1 VIARGTAALR
11 EPRVAWAVLGLA
23 MLCSGGLILHAAH
36 GQGFAIDELFY
47 YGRVASVK
55 GQLVHYAPF
64 SPEYLLA
71 PFNGHLPLGGR
82 FVYELVFA
90 TLGAHYTVFVLID
103 IAALWAVVGL
113 VFELARRRVGA
124 AAALAP
130 CVVLL
135 FLGFAREQLLW
146 PLDFNT
152 AASLAA
158 GLGAVLAIQRRDRR
172 GDLLACA
179 LLAVSIAMIELG
191 LAFALG
197 IALWLVISR
206 PRPRGVLDRA
216 WLREV
221 LRRAWIVA
229 IPVVLYAAWYVWA
242 RKFGQSE
249 THSGNA
255 HLLPETFMH
264 GAAAA
269 FGSLTGTNPIVAGTY
284 VGSVTWFGRA
294 LAVAAGVALLVRIWG
309 RRLPRT
315 IWVWLL
321 VLAVYWGLLA
331 IAARPAEGS
340 RYILV
345 AAALIVL
352 IAADSVRRRLPDPAA
367 VALLVLAAV
376 ALPANIVQL
385 TKDRGS
391 DTLHHDPP
399 VSGTEFAML
408 ELARR
413 HVDPEYVVTADPR
426 VGEVDG
432 GLFIGI
438 PAGAY
443 LDSASQNGSIA
454 RSLAEVRESDVTL
467 RQIADASL
475 IGALGVETKPGPPPG
490 RGASCRTIAVAPGAG
505 SVSFEVA
512 AGTTLLR
519 PAGSEK
525 TGLWLARFADPPG
538 IGIDYMPPGRWTELA
553 IPADEAPDPWRV
565 TVDHPTVAC
574 APD

>member
-1 VIARGTAALR
+1 M
-11 EPRVAWAVLGLA
+11 LA
-23 MLCSGGLILHAAH
+23 C
-36 GQGFAIDELFY
+36 
-47 YGRVASVK
+47 
-55 GQLVHYAPF
+55 
-64 SPEYLLA
+64 
-71 PFNGHLPLGGR
+71 
-82 FVYELVFA
+82 
-90 TLGAHYTVFVLID
+90 
-103 IAALWAVVGL
+103 
-113 VFELARRRVGA
+113 
-124 AAALAP
+124 
-130 CVVLL
+130 VLL
-135 FLGFAREQLLW
+135 
-146 PLDFNT
+146 
-152 AASLAA
+152 
-158 GLGAVLAIQRRDRR
+158 V
-172 GDLLACA
+172 
-179 LLAVSIAMIELG
+179 VSIAMIELG

-206 PRPRGVLDRA
+206 PRPRAVLDPA

-269 FGSLTGTNPIVAGTY
+269 MGSLTGTNPIVAGTY

-294 LAVAAGVALLVRIWG
+294 LAVAAGVALLVRLWG
-309 RRLPRT
+309 RQLPRT

-321 VLAVYWGLLA
+321 VLGVYWGLLA

-345 AAALIVL
+345 AAVLIVL

-385 TKDRGS
+385 TKDRGN

-408 ELARR
+408 ELARA

-426 VGEVDG
+426 VAEVDG

-443 LDSASQNGSIA
+443 LDAASHNGSIG
-454 RSLAEVRESDVTL
+454 RSLAEVRGSDETL

-475 IGALGVETKPGPPPG
+475 IGALGVSAEPAPAPPAS
-490 RGASCRTIAVAPGAG
+490 ASCRTIAVPPGAE
-505 SVSFEVA
+505 STAFEVA
-512 AGTTLLR
+512 PGKTLLR
-519 PAGSEK
+519 PTGNDK

-538 IGIDYMPPGRWTELA
+538 IGIDYMPPGRWTAARRSPPTKPRTPGGRRWTTRSPCVHLPHEYRQDGPSPSA
-553 IPADEAPDPWRV
+553 DSRQRQGAVRAGTQPA
-565 TVDHPTVAC
+565 
-574 APD
+574 

>member
-1 VIARGTAALR
+1 MIGRGVAALR

-47 YGRVASVK
+47 YGRVANEK
-55 GQLVHYAPF
+55 GHLVHYAPF

-90 TLGAHYTVFVLID
+90 TIGAHYTVFVLVNV
-103 IAALWAVVGL
+103 AALWAVVAL
-113 VFELARRRVGA
+113 VFELARRRVGN

-130 CVVLL
+130 CIVLL

-158 GLGAVLAIQRRDRR
+158 GLGAVLAIGREDRR
-172 GDLLACA
+172 GDALACA
-179 LLAVSIAMIELG
+179 LLVVSVAMIELG

-197 IALWLVISR
+197 IALWIVIAAGR
-206 PRPRGVLDRA
+206 PRQALDPA
-216 WLREV
+216 WLRGI
-221 LRRAWIVA
+221 LRRAWVVA

-249 THSGNA
+249 AHSGNA
-255 HLLPETFMH
+255 HLLPQTFMH

-269 FGSLTGTNPIVAGTY
+269 FGSLTGTNPIVAGGY

-294 LAVAAGVALLVRIWG
+294 LAVATGLALLVRLWG

-315 IWVWLL
+315 IWIWLL
-321 VLAVYWGLLA
+321 VLGIYWTLLA
-331 IAARPAEGS
+331 AAARPAEGS

-345 AAALIVL
+345 AAVLIVL
-352 IAADSVRRRLPDPAA
+352 IAADSARRKLPAPAA

-385 TKDRGS
+385 TKDRGN

-408 ELARR
+408 ELARE
-413 HVDPEYVVTADPR
+413 HVDPEYVVTTDPR
-426 VGEVDG
+426 VAEVDG

-443 LDSASQNGSIA
+443 LDAAAHNGSIA
-454 RSLAEVRESDVTL
+454 RSLSEVRASDETL

-475 IGALGVETKPGPPPG
+475 IGALGVEAKPGPPPG
-490 RGASCRTIAVAPGAG
+490 RGARCRTIAAEPGAG
-505 SVSFEVA
+505 SATFEVG
-512 AGTTLLR
+512 AGKTLLR
-519 PAGSEK
+519 PADGEK

-538 IGIDYMPPGRWTELA
+538 IGVDYMPPGRWTALT
-553 IPADEAPDPWRV
+553 IPADEAKDPWRA
-565 TVDHPTVAC
+565 TVDHPVTAC
-574 APD
+574 TRG

>member
-1 VIARGTAALR
+1 MIARGVGALR
-11 EPRVAWAVLGLA
+11 DPRVAWTVLGTA
-23 MLCSGGLILHAAH
+23 MLCSAGLILYAAH

-47 YGRVASVK
+47 YGRVAAK
-55 GQLVHYAPF
+55 QGQLVHYAPF

-90 TLGAHYTVFVLID
+90 TVGADYTVFVLIN
-103 IAALWAVVGL
+103 IATLLAVVAL
-113 VFELARRRVGA
+113 VFELARRRVGN

-130 CVVLL
+130 CIVLL

-152 AASLAA
+152 AAALAA
-158 GLGAVLAIQRRDRR
+158 GLAAVLAVQREDRR
-172 GDLLACA
+172 GDVLACLA
-179 LLAVSIAMIELG
+179 LLASVAMIELG
-191 LAFALG
+191 LAFAMG
-197 IALWLVISR
+197 IGLWLAISR
-206 PRPRGVLDRA
+206 PRD
-216 WLREV
+216 V

-229 IPVVLYAAWYVWA
+229 VPVVLYAAWYVWA

-249 THSGNA
+249 AHSGNL
-255 HLLPETFMH
+255 HLIPETFMH

-269 FGSLTGTNPIVAGTY
+269 LGSLTGTNPIVAGTY

-294 LAVAAGVALLVRIWG
+294 LAVAIGIALLVRIWG
-309 RRLPRT
+309 RSLPRT
-315 IWVWLL
+315 IWIWLL
-321 VLAVYWGLLA
+321 VLGVYWLLLA

-345 AAALIVL
+345 SAVLIVL
-352 IAADSVRRRLPDPAA
+352 IAADMARRRLSDP
-367 VALLVLAAV
+367 VALVLLALAAV

-385 TKDRGS
+385 TKDRGG

-399 VSGTEFAML
+399 VSSTEFAML
-408 ELARR
+408 ELARD

-443 LDSASQNGSIA
+443 LDAAAHNGSIA
-454 RSLAEVRESDVTL
+454 YSLDEVREQDETL
-467 RQIADASL
+467 RLIADASL
-475 IGALGVETKPGPPPG
+475 IGALGVSAEPASPPSAG
-490 RGASCRTIAVAPGAG
+490 SRCRTIAVPPGVE
-505 SVSFEVA
+505 SITFTTA
-512 AGTTLLR
+512 AGKTLLR
-519 PAGSEK
+519 PQGGEK
-525 TGLWLARFADPPG
+525 TGLWLARFADPRG
-538 IGIDYMPPGRWTELA
+538 IGIDYMPSGSWTELT

-565 TVDHPTVAC
+565 TVDHSVTAC
-574 APD
+574 TPAR